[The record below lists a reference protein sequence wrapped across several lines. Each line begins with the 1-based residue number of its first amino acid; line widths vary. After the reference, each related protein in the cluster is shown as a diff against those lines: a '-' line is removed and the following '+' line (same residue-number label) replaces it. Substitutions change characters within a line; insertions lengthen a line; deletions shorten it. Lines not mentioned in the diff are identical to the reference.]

1 MHAPGPIEPKR
12 SKKARPW
19 ELSIAAPAE
28 SEGGSPQSE
37 GRRSGGRDGRAPR
50 QKRNDGLP
58 SQRGHGLLVHS
69 VLSAQTGL
77 ALRLVWKNMGF
88 PTTRRDFDTKCLPD
102 WNSDRILGKLHVA
115 IAHEGIHAR
124 GMLTARSN
132 VERKPVPDRISP
144 VAVGNASSAVRLL
157 VVRNPR
163 VNQWVNRHRP
173 RPLRR
178 RLSFPGRGTSAA
190 RSTL

>member
-28 SEGGSPQSE
+28 SEGGSPPSE

-88 PTTRRDFDTKCLPD
+88 PTTRRDFDHFAK
-102 WNSDRILGKLHVA
+102 
-115 IAHEGIHAR
+115 
-124 GMLTARSN
+124 MLTQTALGQAEDTLSDVLRM
-132 VERKPVPDRISP
+132 
-144 VAVGNASSAVRLL
+144 VAAKDE
-157 VVRNPR
+157 
-163 VNQWVNRHRP
+163 
-173 RPLRR
+173 
-178 RLSFPGRGTSAA
+178 
-190 RSTL
+190 